1 MRVGLLSDVH
11 ANLPALEAVLA
22 ALDETARPDALWVTG
37 DTVGYGADP
46 SDVLA
51 LLRERGAVLVQGNHD
66 RAVATGEGLD
76 WFHERAAIAA
86 RLHMK
91 WLSAEER
98 DHLGGLPLTVSV
110 EGFTLCHG
118 SLRDPLWEYVTTAS
132 AAAAS
137 LAEST
142 TPFACNGH
150 THVPMLFVETDGG
163 VRAIQPSVG
172 ASYALG
178 PRAMLNPGSVGQ
190 PRDGDPRAAYA
201 VLDPGEGTSTF
212 YRASYPIDEAQRRI
226 RARGLP
232 EMFAERLALGL

>member
-1 MRVGLLSDVH
+1 MRVALLSDVH

-22 ALDETARPDALWVTG
+22 EIDARWSADAIWVTG

-46 SDVLA
+46 SDVIA
-51 LLRERGAVLVQGNHD
+51 LLRARRAVLVQGNHD
-66 RAVATGEGLD
+66 LAVATGEGLD
-76 WFHERAAIAA
+76 WFHDRAADAV
-86 RLHMK
+86 RMHTK

-98 DHLGGLPLTVSV
+98 DFLGGLPLTKTI
-110 EGFTLCHG
+110 ERFTLCHG
-118 SLRDPLWEYVTTAS
+118 SIRDPLWEYVTTAS

-137 LAEST
+137 LAEAA

-150 THVPMLFVETDGG
+150 THVPALYVEDDEG
-163 VRAIQPSVG
+163 VRVTVPGTGVSHP
-172 ASYALG
+172 LT

-201 VLDPGEGTSTF
+201 VLDTDAGTATF